1 MSIEPTPRLRSLR
14 RHAASA
20 GKGAALAGKGA
31 GVNAV
36 RASDALVE
44 AVGRLVDRAIDHVF
58 LTGERVTSAAE
69 GNRRLAGKE
78 DTEVLADDIHR
89 VVLLAVPVV
98 RILARGAR
106 LTRVPW
112 VMVASG
118 AVSVGLAVRTGVREV
133 QVLAALLAHR
143 LEEATGEPSDPALVK
158 KLAID
163 LYLHPKRKNH
173 LGDDKL
179 RLVRLTR
186 KWVFLGA
193 LGRNTSKR
201 AAKALEAAER
211 LDLVPLNGRW
221 AATHR

>member
-1 MSIEPTPRLRSLR
+1 MSLLPTPPLRSLR
-14 RHAASA
+14 QRAASA
-20 GKGAALAGKGA
+20 GKGAGA
-31 GVNAV
+31 NAV
-36 RASDALVE
+36 RASDALVQ
-44 AVGRLVDRAIDHVF
+44 AVGRLVDRAVDHVF

-69 GNRRLAGKE
+69 GKRRLAGKE
-78 DTEVLADDIHR
+78 DTEALSDDIQR

-118 AVSVGLAVRTGVREV
+118 AVSVGLAVRTGVREI

-143 LEEATGEPSDPALVK
+143 LEETTGGPSDPALVK

-163 LYLHPKRKNH
+163 LYLHPKRKDH

-193 LGRNTSKR
+193 FGRNTSKR
-201 AAKALEAAER
+201 AAKALEAAEQ
-211 LDLVPLNGRW
+211 LDVVPIQGRW
-221 AATHR
+221 VAMRQ